1 MSNLTDVGLMLCI
14 AALYRLMAAAR
25 PVTSPL
31 TGAEMGSTL
40 RPNLLLRSL
49 VRGRV
54 TH

>member
-1 MSNLTDVGLMLCI
+1 MSSLRDVGLMLCI
-14 AALYRLMAAAR
+14 AALDRLMAEGR

-40 RPNLLLRSL
+40 RPNLFVRSL

-54 TH
+54 IH